1 MQFEK
6 SFPGIKITV
15 ITGGLTIMSDI
26 DLVLDHL
33 INDVLATSEQPQG
46 CSDREIEEIMADQKV
61 DCLPQAYTSFLERL
75 GRGAGGLLKGTDAF
89 YPRLIGVK
97 DAAIELLTEDGA
109 PIRLPPD
116 SLVIG
121 MHQGYQFFWFPTVAQ
136 DDPKVLMF
144 QEGDRIPHREWGTF
158 SSYLNDMIK
167 EIER

>member
-1 MQFEK
+1 
-6 SFPGIKITV
+6 
-15 ITGGLTIMSDI
+15 MSDI

-33 INDVLATSEQPQG
+33 INDVLATSERPQG
-46 CSDREIEEIMADQKV
+46 CSDREIEEIMTDQKV
-61 DCLPQAYTSFLERL
+61 DRLPQAYTCFLKRI
-75 GRGAGGLLKGTDAF
+75 GRGAGELLIGTDAF

-109 PIRLPPD
+109 PIQLPPD

-144 QEGDRIPHREWGTF
+144 QEGDRTPNREWDTF